1 MNKNP
6 HIVSSHHSTARGT
19 LRSYVIGLTFSV
31 VLTVV
36 AYIFA
41 VNDLLTGTT
50 LILMLGLFAVIQLA
64 VQLKFFIHLDNE
76 EKPRWDKVIFLF
88 MILIV
93 SVIAIGSIWIMN
105 NLNYNTMPQMPGQD
119 NLKQQKG
126 GI

>member
-1 MNKNP
+1 MSKNP
-6 HIVSSHHSTARGT
+6 HTITSHHSTARGT
-19 LRSYVIGLTFSV
+19 LHSYTTGLILSII
-31 VLTVV
+31 LTVV

-50 LILMLGLFAVIQLA
+50 LMLMLGLFAVIQLG

-76 EKPRWDKVIFLF
+76 EKPRWNKVIFLF

-93 SVIAIGSIWIMN
+93 GIIAIGSIWIMN
-105 NLNYNTMPQMPGQD
+105 NLNYNMHRMQPETDLQE
-119 NLKQQKG
+119 QKG